1 MSVKDALKLM
11 AANETQFVDLRFTDT
26 RGKEQHA
33 TYPAE
38 VVDETFFRVGRMFDG
53 SSIAGWKSIDQSDM
67 MLMPD
72 PHTALVDPFFA
83 HPTVSF
89 RCDVLEPGTHKAY
102 KRDPRSLGKRAEKYL
117 LSTGIADAAWF
128 GPEPEFFV
136 FDSVDWS
143 LEMGGAHYE
152 IRSEEGAW
160 SNQGDEDGCSTGH
173 RPSVKGGYFPVPP
186 VDSLQDIRSGICEIL
201 KKLGVVPEVHHHEVG
216 TGGQCEIGTRFD
228 TLVRRGDMNQILK
241 YVVLNVAN
249 DYGKTATFMPKPLV
263 GENGS
268 GMHVHVSMSKNGEN
282 IFHGE
287 EYAGLSKIALYFIAG
302 VFEHAQAVNAFT
314 NAGTNSYKRLVP
326 GFEAPVNLAYSRRN
340 RSAAIRVPMVNSQKE
355 TRVEVRFPDALGNPY
370 LTFASILMAGLDG
383 IEREL
388 SPGAPT
394 DVDLYDVSAKKSKNI
409 ANVCGS
415 LPEALAALNSDR
427 EFLKKGNVFSDDMI
441 DGYIALKMQEIN
453 RFRASTHPLEFD
465 MYYSC

>member
-1 MSVKDALKLM
+1 MVR
-11 AANETQFVDLRFTDT
+11 NTQ
-26 RGKEQHA
+26 
-33 TYPAE
+33 
-38 VVDETFFRVGRMFDG
+38 
-53 SSIAGWKSIDQSDM
+53 
-67 MLMPD
+67 
-72 PHTALVDPFFA
+72 
-83 HPTVSF
+83 
-89 RCDVLEPGTHKAY
+89 
-102 KRDPRSLGKRAEKYL
+102 
-117 LSTGIADAAWF
+117 
-128 GPEPEFFV
+128 
-136 FDSVDWS
+136 DS
-143 LEMGGAHYE
+143 
-152 IRSEEGAW
+152 
-160 SNQGDEDGCSTGH
+160 Q
-173 RPSVKGGYFPVPP
+173 
-186 VDSLQDIRSGICEIL
+186 
-201 KKLGVVPEVHHHEVG
+201 
-216 TGGQCEIGTRFD
+216 
-228 TLVRRGDMNQILK
+228 
-241 YVVLNVAN
+241 
-249 DYGKTATFMPKPLV
+249 
-263 GENGS
+263 
-268 GMHVHVSMSKNGEN
+268 
-282 IFHGE
+282 
-287 EYAGLSKIALYFIAG
+287 KIALYFIAG